1 MRKMTKYP
9 SFDVM
14 AEQEHWDPH
23 TQSIVN
29 DRLVRQPKH
38 QVLSLEEAEL
48 LRSWCSR
55 LVDDDRAEM
64 INYVIEHIDTT
75 LSSGTGEGQRKPE
88 APHQRELILQG
99 LHAVD
104 KIAEGFHGQPFHHLR
119 AIEQQEIMKNI
130 AEARLSLIGEW
141 TTTVQNEW
149 FSKLLKLT
157 VEAYYSHPVVW
168 SEIGY
173 AGPAY
178 PRGYVRTDRGQL
190 DPWEAKPEL

>member
-14 AEQEHWDPH
+14 AEREHWDLH
-23 TQSIVN
+23 TQSIVS
-29 DRLVRQPKH
+29 DRLVRQSQH

-75 LSSGTGEGQRKPE
+75 LSSSTGEGQRKPE
-88 APHQRELILQG
+88 VPRQRELILRG
-99 LHAVD
+99 LQAVD
-104 KIAEGFHGQPFHHLR
+104 KIAEGFHGQPFHHLS
-119 AIEQQEIMKNI
+119 ALEQREIMKNI
-130 AEARLSLIGEW
+130 AESKLPLTGEW
-141 TTTVQNEW
+141 TMTVQNEW

-157 VEAYYSHPVVW
+157 VEAYYSHPTVW

-178 PRGYVRTDRGQL
+178 PRGYIRTDRGQL